1 MYHTVESLSNMPL
14 LYEVSKP
21 KPSGP
26 EESWW
31 DALQKSMMKA
41 SFMYTDAKRC
51 RKEAEDRLMA
61 MTTEDEKM
69 RYMARLIGMDQRIMA
84 HMLEATTRWK
94 EDTVCDLYMLVY
106 HEAGTTRRSKMMILS
121 YLLGHERVEPWMG
134 RDLMTWMV
142 DDTDWE
148 AYDVLTRFQFILNE
162 AQIQRMHEWANNHRW
177 ADQQLHRI
185 HDNHPLGALAVA
197 MRGIE
202 RFPTHFPVIPR
213 VVYEDQQN
221 VHDVSINNSVWKN
234 IEVLLNER
242 RSTCDYDDFD
252 IIRNRLGF
260 LSPAQEK
267 ALLRLYTDRSLFS
280 RRSSNRK
287 ITVTLWIVFLMV
299 WAYAMEA
306 SCSQIEEI
314 LGRIREELAEMS
326 GTCATGHL
334 SRLVNVLIGFHPKI
348 EVRISDKDRLRGIFQ
363 VVLQATITEEEN
375 ADDILCDMINPKK
388 NGVFHQFFLRCRSTM
403 MDEVLKRASINDV
416 QEKDVAI
423 QDLQNM
429 YETMYPSLFPLHQDH
444 DIHTPVKDTFSDRL
458 NRMGQFLLGFP
469 RFLREVLRGP
479 F

>member
-1 MYHTVESLSNMPL
+1 
-14 LYEVSKP
+14 
-21 KPSGP
+21 
-26 EESWW
+26 
-31 DALQKSMMKA
+31 
-41 SFMYTDAKRC
+41 
-51 RKEAEDRLMA
+51 
-61 MTTEDEKM
+61 
-69 RYMARLIGMDQRIMA
+69 
-84 HMLEATTRWK
+84 
-94 EDTVCDLYMLVY
+94 
-106 HEAGTTRRSKMMILS
+106 
-121 YLLGHERVEPWMG
+121 
-134 RDLMTWMV
+134 
-142 DDTDWE
+142 
-148 AYDVLTRFQFILNE
+148 
-162 AQIQRMHEWANNHRW
+162 
-177 ADQQLHRI
+177 
-185 HDNHPLGALAVA
+185 LGALAVA
-197 MRGIE
+197 MRGVE
-202 RFPTHFPVIPR
+202 RFPAHLPVIPR
-213 VVYEDQQN
+213 VVYEDNQN
-221 VHDVSINNSVWKN
+221 VHDTSINNSVWKN
-234 IEVLLNER
+234 IEVLLDDR

-252 IIRNRLGF
+252 TIRNRLGF

-299 WAYAMEA
+299 WAYTMES

-334 SRLVNVLIGFHPKI
+334 SRLVNVLIGFHPSI

-363 VVLQATITEEEN
+363 VVLQATITEDEN

-403 MDEVLKRASINDV
+403 MEEVLKRASITDI

-423 QDLQNM
+423 QDLQHM
-429 YETMYPSLFPLHQDH
+429 YETMYPALFPLQQDL
-444 DIHTPVKDTFSDRL
+444 DIHTPIGNTLSDRL